1 MYAASNGFSVRPH
14 YFATIRVWGSALHPR
29 HTCDAPLA
37 TIPKL
42 YACPHGEYIVIYQ
55 EPPPDNRSLANT
67 SGRAPTPTV
76 GPSVTALGIELP
88 SVERKGFLRS
98 IFSPQQ
104 STPTL
109 PVPAPKT
116 SAATYDA
123 MCDRCSDPSW
133 LKYRGPAYDVLK
145 MHSDFI
151 NPPFQQVH
159 AIPKREFI
167 ASNYKPDHSTE
178 ELYYV
183 NGMRCCPH
191 DVEQHL
197 SSLVKTFGKPVTA
210 IINDQECDPVEP
222 KKPGFFTSV
231 WHGIC
236 GLLSANAGYRAEP
249 EAVGRV
255 EHAIKEH
262 VQSGKPLHLI
272 AHSQGSIIVGNA
284 LERLLGPDSPLYAD
298 QKAKVLSLVRVST
311 FGAAE
316 HYFPAGVR
324 VQEYAHHG
332 DKTAS
337 VTSWFTD
344 ARETIRGAVKWI
356 ASQIG
361 SLFSFSGSL
370 ADRDSPRESQE
381 LQRERAPV
389 VYLEGE
395 HDFGPFLDKVPEFF
409 IKQSGGG
416 SNADGSMVA
425 HALTTSVT
433 KARLSDLMHG
443 LIIREMIHRGDRE
456 FAKNLLDAHPTGAIG
471 EYTLPFMSQLRT
483 LAQQELAR

>member
-1 MYAASNGFSVRPH
+1 M
-14 YFATIRVWGSALHPR
+14 WGSAQYPR
-29 HTCDAPLA
+29 HICDVPLA
-37 TIPKL
+37 TLPKL
-42 YACPHGEYIVIYQ
+42 YARSHGEYIVIYQ
-55 EPPPDNRSLANT
+55 EPITDNRSLANT
-67 SGRAPTPTV
+67 TGGAPS
-76 GPSVTALGIELP
+76 PSVSPSVAALGIELP

-98 IFSPQQ
+98 LFGGGQ
-104 STPTL
+104 STATL
-109 PVPAPKT
+109 PVPEPKT
-116 SAATYDA
+116 SAATYDT

-133 LKYRGPAYDVLK
+133 LKHRGPAYSVLK

-159 AIPKREFI
+159 AIPNRDFI
-167 ASNYKPDHSTE
+167 ASNYKPDQSTE

-183 NGMRCCPH
+183 NGMRCGPH

-210 IINDQECDPVEP
+210 IINDQESDSVEP
-222 KKPGFFTSV
+222 KKPGFFTSL

-255 EHAIKEH
+255 EHAIMQH
-262 VQSGKPLHLI
+262 MQSGKPLHLI

-284 LERLLGPDSPLYAD
+284 LERLLGPDSTLSAD
-298 QKAKVLSLVRVST
+298 QKAVILDLVRVST

-332 DKTAS
+332 DKTTYI
-337 VTSWFTD
+337 TSWVTD

-356 ASQIG
+356 AGQIG
-361 SLFSFSGSL
+361 SLFRFSGSP
-370 ADRDSPRESQE
+370 ADRDSLRESQE
-381 LQRERAPV
+381 LKRERAPV

-395 HDFGPFLDKVPEFF
+395 HDFGPFLDKIPEFF
-409 IKQSGGG
+409 IKQAERG
-416 SNADGSMVA
+416 SIVDGSMVA
-425 HALTTSVT
+425 QALTTSVT

-443 LIIREMIHRGDRE
+443 LIIREMIHRGDSG
-456 FAKNLLDAHPTGAIG
+456 FAKAFIEAHPTGEIG
-471 EYTLPFMSQLRT
+471 EYRIPFMSELRR
-483 LAQQELAR
+483 LAR